1 MQLWKEDNGQISRK
15 MLIFP
20 KRNFLTAMSKAWTL
34 MWKMLRYYFTE
45 PEIFRAFH
53 LLHWPYLLS
62 QVLLSLRNLV
72 FPQHFFLL
80 KLTHKISACFLAFI
94 TSLLASTEIGKT
106 AQHTGNLNFFENFWK
121 PHVLLFFSPPATV
134 VFILFLLF
142 EVKLD
147 DNISQSELFGVIL
160 SDVKSRML
168 LEE

>member
-1 MQLWKEDNGQISRK
+1 MIFANFRCIKKMDHHCPWVNNCVGEQVKNQVERKIIGQISRK

-94 TSLLASTEIGKT
+94 TSLLAYTEIGKT
-106 AQHTGNLNFFENFWK
+106 AQHTGNFNFFENFWN
-121 PHVLLFFSPPATV
+121 LMFFYFSAPLP
-134 VFILFLLF
+134 
-142 EVKLD
+142 
-147 DNISQSELFGVIL
+147 Q
-160 SDVKSRML
+160 
-168 LEE
+168 